1 MIVWR
6 GRGIVIAVITLS
18 CLAAT
23 ELLTR
28 FVNHD
33 STYYQ
38 RSGWP
43 KLVGFMIA
51 ALLVRVLSRPAMGTT
66 GEIAIGNQERKQPLL
81 RDLDSL
87 FHIRVKYWPP
97 ILCVLGVVFYFI
109 RVSV

>member
-6 GRGIVIAVITLS
+6 GRGIVIAIITLS

-28 FVNHD
+28 FVYHD
-33 STYYQ
+33 NTYYQ
-38 RSGWP
+38 RAGWP
-43 KLVGFMIA
+43 KLAGFLIA
-51 ALLVRVLSRPAMGTT
+51 ALLVRLLSRPAMGST
-66 GEIAIGNQERKQPLL
+66 GEMDIGNQEGKQPLL

-87 FHIRVKYWPP
+87 FHIRAKYWPP